1 VTKLGPLVLLC
12 LLAALVVP
20 AGALADGD
28 PASDVLLLQDAYLPY
43 IPAPSKASSATL
55 TALLKEAKAKGYPMK
70 VALIES
76 RGDLGAYPDLFG
88 RPQPYAKLLAS
99 EIRFRV
105 RRPHLLVV
113 MPAGFGALNLGPK
126 AAKVLSAIQIDQNA
140 KSDGLVAAALKA
152 VAGIATA
159 NGHPTKVPEVKTPA
173 SANNGGGSSHTLL
186 YVLAGV
192 IIALGIALIAVSVRA
207 RRPA

>member
-1 VTKLGPLVLLC
+1 MSKLGPLVLLC
-12 LLAALVVP
+12 LLAALAVP

-43 IPAPSKASSATL
+43 IPAPTKASSSTL
-55 TALLKEAKAKGYPMK
+55 TSLLREVKAKGYPMK
-70 VALIES
+70 VALIQS
-76 RGDLGAYPDLFG
+76 RGDLGAYPDRFG

-99 EIRFRV
+99 EIRFKV

-113 MPAGFGALNLGPK
+113 MPSGFGSLNLGPQ
-126 AAKVLSAIQIDQNA
+126 ANRVLGGIRIDQGA
-140 KSDGLVAAALKA
+140 KSDGLVAAALEA

-159 NGHPTKVPEVKTPA
+159 NGHPTKVPEVKAPA
-173 SANNGGGSSHTLL
+173 SASSGGSSHTLL

-192 IIALGIALIAVSVRA
+192 IVALGIALIAVSVRA